1 MIVDGKI
8 YDRMRILV
16 LSPYDSVADI
26 ADTTVIA
33 IAVISDSATASFLPF
48 IASTS
53 DDASAS
59 ASASSVSTTPISAPF
74 DVSSTS
80 I

>member
-33 IAVISDSATASFLPF
+33 IAVISDSATASFLPS

-53 DDASAS
+53 ASAS